1 MAVFANMD
9 VGVKCGAGMPRRF
22 FYQQEAQKKESF
34 TQRNQNIGLALYIF
48 STVSIFSIKTY
59 PNPVHKVVD
68 KDVVSVNIFRD
79 KLKTLV
85 EKNPLAIM
93 SH

>member
-1 MAVFANMD
+1 VRGWDA
-9 VGVKCGAGMPRRF
+9 PPF
-22 FYQQEAQKKESF
+22 FYQQEAQKIESL
-34 TQRNQNIGLALYIF
+34 TQRNQNIGLTLYIF

-68 KDVVSVNIFRD
+68 TDVVSVNLFRD
-79 KLKTLV
+79 NLKILV
-85 EKNPLAIM
+85 ENPLAIM